1 MRVKLSYTVE
11 FDDVPQIVNDKM
23 KEIGGALEKCGMAVK
38 PDLWEDDTL
47 LGRLEN
53 IDRVRKQLALLD
65 AQLEDCYSILA
76 GYNKALA
83 ESKLP
88 SQPETSQQDG
98 QHD

>member
-1 MRVKLSYTVE
+1 MRVKLSYTVD
-11 FDDVPQIVNDKM
+11 FDDVPQIVNNKLR
-23 KEIGGALEKCGMAVK
+23 EIGGSLEKCGLAVK
-38 PDLWEDDTL
+38 PELWEDGTIL
-47 LGRLEN
+47 TRLEN
-53 IDRVRKQLALLD
+53 IDSVRKHLALLD

-88 SQPETSQQDG
+88 SQPETSQEDG